1 MCCGSNYELPDD
13 LKKAEQAK
21 MNKIVEDRR
30 KQVEEQT
37 LIKK

>member
-1 MCCGSNYELPDD
+1 MCCGSNYDLPED
-13 LKKAEQAK
+13 LKKIEQDK
-21 MNKIVEDRR
+21 VNKLIEERR